1 MNKLPKIKFGTDG
14 WRAIIAKEYT
24 VDNLKRL
31 SHALGLWMTEKGKKS
46 VVIGHDCRFGGAM
59 FTEVVETHLRK
70 HGIKVYRTD
79 GFVSTPMVSLGT
91 VLLKADIG
99 VVITASHNPPSYNG
113 FKLKSHYGG
122 ATPPAEIAEVEQLVP
137 DTMEE
142 IESYKYPE
150 KGGVLELVDL
160 EQMYIDEV
168 EKAFD
173 LEKIRNS
180 GIKLAYDAMYGA
192 GQNVVQRLFPDAY
205 HLHCEW
211 NPGFHGQA
219 PEPIHRNLGEFA
231 EFIKNN
237 DVDLGLANDGDA
249 DRIGLYDPDG
259 NFIDA
264 HHILLLLVYY
274 LHNYKKI
281 EGDMVVSTFSVTDKL
296 GQMAEKYGY
305 KYVVKP
311 IGFKYIAE
319 LMTTEKVLVGGE
331 ESGGIAAAGHI
342 PERDGVWMGILI
354 MEFMAVTG
362 KSIKELIQEV
372 YDEVGSFAM
381 DRDDRHVSEEVKQD
395 IIKKCSEGYYKS
407 FGDYK
412 VERIDDLDGFKFR
425 LGNDRWV
432 MIRPSG
438 TEAVLRIYAQAE
450 NAEEVRKVLDATQ
463 IEIGIGKVS

>member
-24 VDNLKRL
+24 VDNLNRL

-150 KGGVLELVDL
+150 KEGDLELVDL

-173 LEKIRNS
+173 LDKIRNS

-192 GQNVVQRLFPDAY
+192 GQNVVKRLFPDAY

-395 IIKKCSEGYYKS
+395 IIKKCAEGYYKS
-407 FGDYK
+407 FGEYK

-463 IEIGIGKVS
+463 IEIGIGKAR